1 MLHGPQACSMVYAEF
16 FLGGNNKNL
25 LSNKRFFQPHKHL
38 SDANMHKNR
47 GGGKKGIFSL
57 FAFFIILYLQRRLT
71 AIERAAIYQ

>member
-16 FLGGNNKNL
+16 FWGATIKIFCRT
-25 LSNKRFFQPHKHL
+25 SAFF
-38 SDANMHKNR
+38 NR
-47 GGGKKGIFSL
+47 INTFPMQTCTKIGGGKKGIFSL